1 MTDWSKGLVK
11 LGLSDQDWGPTVFD
25 SYADLKKN
33 WRGAKDCPTEDAL
46 NTAISEVEA
55 DEAKVKY
62 KSDRA
67 TEYPAIREQLDLLYK
82 DMLADKGDKTG
93 DWFKAVKKVK
103 TDNPKP

>member
-11 LGLSDQDWGPTVFD
+11 LELSDQDWGPTVFD

-33 WRGAKDCPTEDAL
+33 WRGDKDCPTEDAL

-67 TEYPAIREQLDLLYK
+67 TEYPAIRDQLDDIYHNGIDGWK
-82 DMLADKGDKTG
+82 STI
-93 DWFKAVKKVK
+93 KAVKDKY
-103 TDNPKP
+103 PKP